1 MTKEQLYIHIYN
13 NYKVTP
19 SDIKANNSYIQI
31 KIARMVFIVSYWLL
45 NGKKSMSL
53 VEFDLKFI
61 TYYDI
66 KHSIRQYKD
75 GGSIKNIV
83 DNFIKDIEK

>member
-1 MTKEQLYIHIYN
+1 
-13 NYKVTP
+13 
-19 SDIKANNSYIQI
+19 
-31 KIARMVFIVSYWLL
+31 
-45 NGKKSMSL
+45 MSL

-75 GGSIKNIV
+75 GGHIKNIV

>member
-1 MTKEQLYIHIYN
+1 
-13 NYKVTP
+13 
-19 SDIKANNSYIQI
+19 
-31 KIARMVFIVSYWLL
+31 MVFIVSYWLL

-66 KHSIRQYKD
+66 KHAIRKYKD
-75 GGSIKNIV
+75 GGYIKNIV

>member
-1 MTKEQLYIHIYN
+1 MDIMLKCTS
-13 NYKVTP
+13 

-45 NGKKSMSL
+45 NGKKSMYL

-75 GGSIKNIV
+75 GGFIKNIV